1 MKFSGLQENINRGL
15 LVVSHVA
22 GKNVALPILSNVLVR
37 AHKGGLELTSTNLEL
52 GVRAQVRGKTDEE
65 GDITVQAQIL
75 SNFVNLLPNK
85 PVDLEIKGTQLTV
98 VTEGRDIK
106 MNGIASGEFP
116 VMPVIERKEEYVI
129 TGGILRTAL
138 SQVMFAVQTNEVR
151 PEISGVLFSF
161 HAPEAG
167 TLTLVGTDS
176 YRLAERKIALEGETV
191 PAPKKV
197 IVPLRTC
204 QEIMRILAY
213 LEEKIQVRIAFGEG
227 QMIVVMGEV
236 ELVSRL
242 IEGRYPD
249 YEQIIPKNSKTQVI
263 VDTSE
268 LSRAVKQASL
278 FCSGGIND
286 VHLSFDAEHGLTLAA
301 TNQQLGES
309 SSQLQASVSGE
320 KNRIVFNYR
329 YLLDGLQNIPTA
341 EVVIETVS
349 DAAPGVLRPV
359 NDKSYLY
366 LIMPIKQ

>member
-1 MKFSGLQENINRGL
+1 MKFSALQENINRGL
-15 LVVSHVA
+15 LIVSHVA
-22 GKNVALPILSNVLVR
+22 GKNVALPILSNVLAR
-37 AHKGGLELTSTNLEL
+37 ADRSGLELVSTNLEL
-52 GVRAQVRGKTDEE
+52 GVRAQVRGKTDLD

-85 PVDLEIKGTQLTV
+85 PVEMEVKGSQLAV
-98 VTEGRDIK
+98 LCDGKEIK
-106 MNGIASGEFP
+106 MNGIGAGEFP

-129 TGGILRTAL
+129 ISGVLRAAL
-138 SQVMFAVQTNEVR
+138 SQTMFAVQTNEVR

-161 HAPEAG
+161 HAPAAG

-176 YRLAERKIALEGETV
+176 YRLAERLVALEGET
-191 PAPKKV
+191 APTAKKV

-204 QEIMRILAY
+204 QEIIRILSY
-213 LEEKIQVRIAFGEG
+213 IEEKTPVRIAFGEG
-227 QMIVVMGEV
+227 QMAVVMGEV

-249 YEQIIPKNSKTQVI
+249 YEQIIPRTSKTQVI
-263 VDTSE
+263 VDTNE
-268 LSRAVKQASL
+268 LIRAVKQASL
-278 FCSGGIND
+278 CCSGGVND
-286 VHLSFDAEHGLTLAA
+286 VHLSFASEQGLTVAA
-301 TNQQLGES
+301 SSQQLGES
-309 SSQLQASVSGE
+309 SSTLQASVTGE

-329 YLLDGLQNIPTA
+329 YLLDGLQNIGTP
-341 EVVIETVS
+341 EVVLEVVN

>member
-22 GKNVALPILSNVLVR
+22 GKNAALPILSNVLVR
-37 AHKGGLELTSTNLEL
+37 VGKGGLELVSTNLEL
-52 GVRAQVRGKTDEE
+52 GVRAEVRGKIEQE

-85 PVDLEIKGTQLTV
+85 PIDMELKGTQLTV
-98 VTEGRDIK
+98 LCDGKEVK
-106 MNGIASGEFP
+106 MNGIGAGEFP
-116 VMPVIERKEEYVI
+116 VMPVIERQEEYVI
-129 TGGILRTAL
+129 TANIFRQAL
-138 SQVMFAVQTNEVR
+138 TQVMFAVQASEVR

-161 HAPEAG
+161 HAPAAG
-167 TLTLVGTDS
+167 TLTLAGTDS
-176 YRLAERKIALEGETV
+176 YRLAERSLVLDSASAVT
-191 PAPKKV
+191 PKRL

-204 QEIMRILAY
+204 QEVIRILGY
-213 LEEKIQVRIAFGEG
+213 LDEKTPVRIAFGEG
-227 QMIVVMGEV
+227 QMAVVMGEV

-249 YEQIIPKNSKTQVI
+249 YEQIIPKNAKTQVI

-268 LSRAVKQASL
+268 LIRAVKQASL

-286 VHLSFDAEHGLTLAA
+286 VHLSFDAEHGLTITA
-301 TNQQLGES
+301 TSQQLGES
-309 SSQLQASVSGE
+309 SSTLQASVTGD
-320 KNRIVFNYR
+320 KNQIVFNYR
-329 YLLDGLQNIPTA
+329 YLLDGLQNMPTS
-341 EVVIETVS
+341 EVVLETVN